1 MPPKTT
7 KKPSGKKGKPTKT
20 KSLSGFAKKYNLPMS
35 VLKKVYNK
43 GMGAYYSSGSRPGV
57 SPQQWA
63 LARVKS
69 FATGGPARKVD
80 AHLLKKDKKKSGTKK
95 KT

>member
-1 MPPKTT
+1 MSQKPT
-7 KKPSGKKGKPTKT
+7 KKPAKKKGKPTKT
-20 KSLSGFAKKYNLPMS
+20 ASLSGYSKKYNIPMS

-43 GMGAYYSSGSRPGV
+43 GMGAYYGSGSRPGV
-57 SPQQWA
+57 TPQQWA

-69 FATGGPARKVD
+69 FAAGGPARKVD
-80 AHLLKKDKKKSGTKK
+80 KHLLQKGKKKSGTKK